1 MKRVLIISYCMA
13 CLANP
18 MWAQQATIQEQPRVM
33 TSYPF
38 SDPNPVAT
46 PSNLYYPYFRF
57 DGFAAKGVQKEWK
70 TVVLE
75 NDYIRLSLFPEVGGK
90 IWGAVDKTTGKEFVY
105 DNSVAKFRDIAM
117 RGPWTSG
124 GIEFNFGI
132 IGHAPSSSTPVD
144 YLVKEKADGSVSC
157 YIFSYEWVTR
167 TAWTV
172 EVNLPKDKGYFTTHT
187 TWYNQSSLDQP
198 YYQWMNA
205 GYPVGKEAQFCY
217 PGNRGIG
224 HGGEVFAF
232 PVDEQGRDIG
242 WYEKNNFGGSKS
254 YHILGYYNDYYGVYW
269 HGEDFGSIH
278 HADFDEKLGMKIF
291 LWGLSREGA
300 IWEDLLTDT
309 DGQYIELQSGRMFN
323 QPASGSGYTPYKH
336 FAFAPQMTDEW
347 TEYWYPV
354 KGIQGVSKASR
365 IGALH
370 VTREA
375 GNLKLAFSPLETLST
390 EVKLYNDGKLVET
403 LPLSTKV
410 LEPVYLTA
418 PSIPEGKLKIII
430 GDDQLV
436 YSDNPEDYQLERPT
450 TLPEDFDWDSAF
462 GLYTEGEQWMNQ
474 KVLDKA
480 ERCLKASLEKEP
492 CFAPA
497 LVRLASLYYREGRY
511 AESLALS
518 KKALAMDTY
527 DGEANYLYALA
538 NRALGHLT
546 EAKAA
551 FSIASFS
558 AEVRTAAYEQLGEL
572 FAVEKDWKR
581 VLHYAE
587 KALTYNAKNLDA
599 RQLLAVA
606 YRYLGETEK
615 AAEQIGQVLADLPLY
630 HPVRFEQA
638 WLEGRRTPEQL
649 ASFSSLIRNELPQE
663 TYLELAGWY
672 ERIGLADEALAL
684 LACAGDYPV
693 ALYRAAYLWHQ
704 QGREEKA
711 LAVLEQANAASP
723 DFVFPF
729 RPESMAALQW
739 AAGAS
744 PSWKVDYYQGLIL
757 WANHQPAEALAK
769 LEACTPTDYAPFYL
783 SRAQL
788 KQGAARLA
796 DLQRAEQIDA
806 SWRVGLAL
814 LNEYTAAKDWQQAV
828 ETGKRY
834 AKKYPHNY
842 YIGLKYANA
851 LCEAGQYKACIALL
865 DKLEVLPNEGAYAGR
880 AVYRAANLFQAM
892 EQIAKK
898 QYGNAAKSIEVSK
911 EWPENLGVGKPYDDQ
926 IDTRVEDYLEAK
938 VYAGKG
944 NDVKAKEIFG
954 KVAQEAKKSSRFMSA
969 ELLSALSLR
978 ALGRTTEADAMAA
991 AWTEQHP
998 DSKPAQWCAAVYR
1011 GDWNAAERLLEER
1024 NNPTDTTPWETGYR
1038 DTDFDLI
1045 ARLAAQ
1051 LEQK

>member
-323 QPASGSGYTPYKH
+323 QPASNSGYTPYKH

-370 VTREA
+370 VTRETD
-375 GNLKLAFSPLETLST
+375 GLKLAFSPLEALST
-390 EVKLYNDGKLVET
+390 EVKLYNEGKLVET
-403 LPLSTKV
+403 LPLNTKV
-410 LEPVYLTA
+410 LEPVYLSA
-418 PSIPEGKLKIII
+418 ASIPAGKLKIII
-430 GDDQLV
+430 GDDLLV
-436 YSDNPEDYQLERPT
+436 YSDNPADYELKRPT
-450 TLPEDFDWDSAF
+450 STPEDFDWNSAF
-462 GLYTEGEQWMNQ
+462 GLYTEGTQWMNQ

-480 ERCLKASLEKEP
+480 EACLQASLEKEP
-492 CFAPA
+492 SFAPA

-511 AESLALS
+511 EESLSFS
-518 KKALAMDTY
+518 KKALAIDTY

-538 NRALGHLT
+538 NRALGDRT

-558 AEVRTAAYEQLGEL
+558 ADVRTAAYEQLGEM
-572 FAVEKDWKR
+572 FAQEKDWKR
-581 VLHYAE
+581 AVHYAQ
-587 KALTYNAKNLDA
+587 KALEYNGKNLDA

-606 YRYLGETEK
+606 YRYLGEKGK
-615 AAEQIGQVLADLPLY
+615 AEAEIEQVLADLPLY

-638 WLEGRRTPEQL
+638 WLSGAKSVEEL
-649 ASFSSLIRNELPQE
+649 KSFTSLIRNELPQE
-663 TYLELAGWY
+663 TYMELAGWY

-684 LACAGDYPV
+684 YACAGDYPI
-693 ALYRAAYLWHQ
+693 ALYRAAYLLNKV
-704 QGREEKA
+704 GKKA
-711 LAVLEQANAASP
+711 DARAMLERANAGSP

-729 RPESMAALQW
+729 RPESMPALQW
-739 AAGAS
+739 AAREL
-744 PSWKVDYYQGLIL
+744 PSWKADYYQGLIL
-757 WANHQPAEALAK
+757 WANHQPAEALKK
-769 LEACTPTDYAPFYL
+769 LDACAPTDYAPFYL

-788 KQGAARLA
+788 KQGEARLA
-796 DLQRAEQIDA
+796 DLRRAEEIDP
-806 SWRVGLAL
+806 SWRVGQAL
-814 LNEYTAAKDWQQAV
+814 LNYYSAAKDWQAAV
-828 ETGKRY
+828 ETGKKY
-834 AKKYPHNY
+834 AKKYADNY

-851 LCEAGQYKACIALL
+851 LCETGAYRDCIALL
-865 DKLEVLPNEGAYAGR
+865 KRIHVLPNEGAYAGR

-898 QYGNAAKSIEVSK
+898 QYGGAAKSIEASM

-944 NDVKAKEIFG
+944 NDLKAKELFE
-954 KVAQEAKKSSRFMSA
+954 KVAQEAKKSSRFVSA

-978 ALGRTTEADAMAA
+978 ELGRTDEADALAA
-991 AWTEQHP
+991 SWKEKYP
-998 DSKPAQWCAAVYR
+998 DSKPAEWCAAVYK
-1011 GDWNAAERLLEER
+1011 GDKARADQLQAER
-1024 NNPTDTTPWETGYR
+1024 NNPADTTPWETGYR

-1045 ARLAAQ
+1045 VRLAAR
-1051 LEQK
+1051 LL